1 MLLASSMLAFE
12 HKEKR
17 MKQAMLMSIIF
28 GTDVDDFHDILLPS
42 QVPCI
47 SLSLTDTHI
56 FLPPS
61 SRSRP
66 YKPLLLHPPLHPHAC
81 THHPS
86 IIPVMI
92 LSALLALRT
101 LSDVWGATASEKR
114 QRLSTIQLF
123 PPRLLLFDLTST
135 PSYSRLSI

>member
-1 MLLASSMLAFE
+1 MASSMLAFE
-12 HKEKR
+12 HEWKR
-17 MKQAMLMSIIF
+17 RKQAMLMSIIF

-66 YKPLLLHPPLHPHAC
+66 YKPPLLHPPLHPHAC
-81 THHPS
+81 TPHPS

>member
-1 MLLASSMLAFE
+1 MWLASSMLASE
-12 HKEKR
+12 HKWR
-17 MKQAMLMSIIF
+17 RRKQAMLMSIIF

-66 YKPLLLHPPLHPHAC
+66 YKPPLLHPPLHPYAC

-92 LSALLALRT
+92 LSALLALLT

>member
-1 MLLASSMLAFE
+1 MASSMLAFE
-12 HKEKR
+12 HEWKR
-17 MKQAMLMSIIF
+17 RKQAMLMSIIF

-47 SLSLTDTHI
+47 SLSHTHTHI

-66 YKPLLLHPPLHPHAC
+66 YKTPLLHPPVHPHAC

-86 IIPVMI
+86 IIPVMM